1 MIRSGMLR
9 SGLAL
14 LAGLALAGCSIV
26 PGLNVSPSG
35 TGGIDAYSVER
46 ISPSEEVYTLE
57 QQAGPIQK
65 IRVIDLGLDAL
76 ATQQIATAFG
86 QVQAGTELAS
96 VSADGGI
103 LEYRIGPGDII
114 SVIVWDHPE
123 LTAPTGQF
131 QNPTDNGRLVADDG
145 TMYYPYVGTFKAAG
159 MTPREMREFI
169 SERLSRVIVNPQ
181 VDVRVAQ
188 YRSRRVQVTGEV
200 VKPGLV
206 VLDDTAKGIIEALN
220 ESGGLSE
227 AASRRTV
234 VLRRDGKTYDI
245 DLASLLTGAQPG
257 ANPMLKA
264 GDQVHVRDRSE
275 DQIYVLGRVKN
286 EGSVFLERYH
296 TTLTQVIAESAGLDA
311 TSGDD
316 TGVLVFRRP
325 LGSTN
330 EAAVFRID
338 LSSSVGLLVAGEFE
352 VQPRDVVYVAP
363 TDFSK
368 YNSVINA
375 LLPTISAVFQ
385 LERLVNSGN

>member
-1 MIRSGMLR
+1 MQRTGL
-9 SGLAL
+9 SGLVLMAL
-14 LAGLALAGCSIV
+14 SGCTIV
-26 PGLNVSPSG
+26 PGLNVSTSG
-35 TGGIDAYSVER
+35 TTGIDAYSVER
-46 ISPSEEVYTLE
+46 VSPSEEIYTLE
-57 QQAGPIQK
+57 QQAGPIRK
-65 IRVIDLGLDAL
+65 IRVVDLGLDAL
-76 ATQQIATAFG
+76 ATQQIATAFS

-96 VSADGGI
+96 VSAAGGI
-103 LEYRIGPGDII
+103 LEYRIGPGDVL

-123 LTAPTGQF
+123 LTAPSGQF
-131 QNPTDNGRLVADDG
+131 QDARANGRLVADDG
-145 TMYYPYVGTFKAAG
+145 TMFYPFVGTFKAAG
-159 MTPREMREFI
+159 MTPRELREFLAGK
-169 SERLSRVIVNPQ
+169 LSRVITSPQ
-181 VDVRVAQ
+181 IDVRVAE

-227 AASRRTV
+227 VASRRTV
-234 VLRRDGKTYDI
+234 VLRRNDKTYDI

-264 GDQVHVRDRSE
+264 GDQIHVPDRSE
-275 DQIYVLGRVKN
+275 DQIYMLGRVKK
-286 EGSVFLERYH
+286 EGSVYLERYH

-325 LGSTN
+325 PGSSS
-330 EAAVFRID
+330 EATVFRID
-338 LSSSVGLLVAGEFE
+338 LSSSVGMLVAGEFE

-368 YNSVINA
+368 YNSIINA
-375 LLPTISAVFQ
+375 LLPTVSTVFQ
-385 LERLVNSGN
+385 LDRLINNK